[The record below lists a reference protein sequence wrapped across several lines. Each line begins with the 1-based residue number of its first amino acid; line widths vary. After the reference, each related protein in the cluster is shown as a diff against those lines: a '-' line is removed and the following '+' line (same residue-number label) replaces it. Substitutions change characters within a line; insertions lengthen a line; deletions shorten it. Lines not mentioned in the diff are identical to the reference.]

1 MAPPT
6 LADLGVQPPD
16 ISDPFLEL
24 ETLLRR
30 HERDLNEGMHRWLRR
45 HSQLLHVSPAAAQ
58 AEKAAVTRPSFRESA
73 AMVEPSPTPP
83 GWLVAD
89 CAPLTDSIDVGR
101 GEERCIEATSDESSR
116 SGSNRV
122 EEGSASQSDARPRF
136 SMGRSSQGASLALDA
151 NDVISSKRRSEILA
165 RRSAVQRFVGRKEFD
180 WAAGALVLLNVL
192 LLGVQVQ
199 MRGERALEEA
209 ATGGPISDREPL
221 VFDTFHVFFLIVFST
236 ELALRWTANGLL
248 GFLFSR
254 ERWWNVLDIAVVSCS
269 FLDLLLKFASQHS
282 GNNILMSSAPAVRII
297 RVVRV
302 MRVMRAVRVMRLF
315 RELRLMILAILRSM
329 RLMCWACMVLGLL
342 LFIVGVCI
350 ASGTIDFLEGAEMW
364 QDPGNADLISWFS
377 TLDRAMVQL
386 YMAMS
391 GGRDWGDYYEAL
403 APMPGFYRLAFLAY
417 MSFSFVAV
425 VNVVTGVFVDSAL
438 QSNQADRELVVQE
451 EIAKQQQFGSKVR
464 KVFEEMDMESEGR
477 ITLEDFERRLND
489 EHVIAYFNALKL
501 DVGDAKKLFMLLDS
515 DSSGEIDVDEFLTGC
530 QKLQGESRA
539 LDTAL
544 MQMQIR
550 MLSESLSSFRTS
562 VDGSFASLRLRL
574 DML

>member
-1 MAPPT
+1 
-6 LADLGVQPPD
+6 
-16 ISDPFLEL
+16 
-24 ETLLRR
+24 
-30 HERDLNEGMHRWLRR
+30 
-45 HSQLLHVSPAAAQ
+45 
-58 AEKAAVTRPSFRESA
+58 
-73 AMVEPSPTPP
+73 
-83 GWLVAD
+83 
-89 CAPLTDSIDVGR
+89 
-101 GEERCIEATSDESSR
+101 
-116 SGSNRV
+116 
-122 EEGSASQSDARPRF
+122 
-136 SMGRSSQGASLALDA
+136 
-151 NDVISSKRRSEILA
+151 
-165 RRSAVQRFVGRKEFD
+165 
-180 WAAGALVLLNVL
+180 
-192 LLGVQVQ
+192 
-199 MRGERALEEA
+199 
-209 ATGGPISDREPL
+209 
-221 VFDTFHVFFLIVFST
+221 
-236 ELALRWTANGLL
+236 
-248 GFLFSR
+248 
-254 ERWWNVLDIAVVSCS
+254 
-269 FLDLLLKFASQHS
+269 
-282 GNNILMSSAPAVRII
+282 
-297 RVVRV
+297 